1 MIGRTLGRYRI
12 VSRLGAGGMGEV
24 FAAEDLELH
33 RTVALKVLAPAM
45 ADDPARLSRFR
56 REACALAALNH
67 PGIVVIHSVDQ
78 ADGLHFLTMELV
90 EGRSLSVRLAA
101 GPFTIP
107 AFFGVAVPLVDAV
120 AAAHVQG
127 VVHRDLKPANVMI
140 SDDGVVKV
148 LDFGL
153 ARGIAPEPAVVDP
166 GSETER
172 LLTRERILGTP
183 DYMAPEQIRGEPA
196 GVGGDV
202 YALGVIFYEMIT
214 GRRPHAG
221 GNVPELFA
229 AVLRDRPRP
238 AAALASECPAPL
250 SRLIERCLESDPRVR
265 YPSVRAL
272 RDELQELADR
282 YRTGA
287 RDPVQSIAVLPF
299 ADLSLGGDQRH
310 LCDGIAEEVIAALM
324 RIEGLA
330 VASRMSSFR
339 FRDGGDDSRSIGRE
353 LGVRY
358 LLEGS
363 VRRDGGRLR
372 VNAQLVSAAD
382 GYQVWS
388 ERYDRELRDVF
399 AVQDEI
405 AARIVHSFRLT
416 MHGPEAGQPQGRR
429 TTDAVAYEDY
439 LKGRYFI
446 RRWGKRNVEIA
457 MRLFA
462 QAIARAPGFAAAH
475 AGLADACSYLY
486 MYIASSGANLDAADR
501 NSLRALELDDAL
513 AEAHASR
520 GLALSLRRRHAEA
533 EREFAAARALD
544 PHLFEAP
551 YFQARDYV
559 VQGRYE
565 QAIEHYRQAALASPD
580 DYQVPILMAQIH
592 HSLGRE
598 EEAREANRRGLELA
612 EKAILS
618 NPEDARACYMGAGAM
633 IRLGQRD
640 RGQKWAERALAIDPD
655 DPAILYNVACAHA
668 GLGNHERAIDCLERT
683 VNAGASYLEWMEND
697 SDLDPLRA
705 QSRFTAL
712 LATLRGATAADPAPP
727 GPS

>member
-12 VSRLGAGGMGEV
+12 TGRLGAGGMGEV
-24 FAAEDLELH
+24 FAAEDLELR
-33 RTVALKVLAPAM
+33 RTVALKILSPAM

-56 REACALAALNH
+56 REACSLAALNH
-67 PGIVVIHSVDQ
+67 PGIVIIHSVDQ
-78 ADGLHFLTMELV
+78 AEGLHFLTMELV
-90 EGRSLSVRLAA
+90 EGHSLAVRLAA
-101 GPFTIP
+101 GPFAVP

-140 SDDGVVKV
+140 GRDGVVKV

-153 ARGIAPEPAVVDP
+153 ARAIEPAPHPADP

-172 LLTRERILGTP
+172 LLTRELVLGTP

-196 GVGGDV
+196 GVAGDI
-202 YALGVIFYEMIT
+202 YALGVILYEMIT
-214 GRRPHAG
+214 GSRPHAG
-221 GNVPELFA
+221 GSVPELFA

-238 AAALASECPAPL
+238 AASLAPACPAPL
-250 SRLIERCLESDPRVR
+250 SRLIDRCLARDPGERCPSARV
-265 YPSVRAL
+265 L
-272 RDELQELADR
+272 HDELQEMAAR

-299 ADLSLGGDQRH
+299 ADLSLEGDQRH
-310 LCDGIAEEVIAALM
+310 LCDGIAEEVIAALT

-339 FRDGGDDSRSIGRE
+339 YRDPGGDSRGIGHE

-363 VRRDGGRLR
+363 VRRDGDRLR

-388 ERYDRELRDVF
+388 ERYDRDLRDVF

-416 MHGPEAGQPQGRR
+416 MRGPEDLQPRGRR

-439 LKGRYFI
+439 LKGRYFV

-462 QAIARAPGFAAAH
+462 QAIARAPDFAAAH

-486 MYIASSGANLDAADR
+486 MYIASSSENLDGADR
-501 NSLRALELDDAL
+501 NSLRALELDDTL

-520 GLALSLRRRHAEA
+520 GLALSLRRHHAEA

-559 VQGRYE
+559 VQGLYDR
-565 QAIEHYRQAALASPD
+565 AIEHYRQAALASPD

-598 EEAREANRRGLELA
+598 DEAREANRHGLELA

-633 IRLGQRD
+633 IRLGQRE

-668 GLGNHERAIDCLERT
+668 GLGNQERAIECLART
-683 VNAGASYLEWMEND
+683 VRAGASYLEWMEND

-705 QSRFTAL
+705 HPLFMSL
-712 LATLRGATAADPAPP
+712 LAALREPAAEA
-727 GPS
+727 